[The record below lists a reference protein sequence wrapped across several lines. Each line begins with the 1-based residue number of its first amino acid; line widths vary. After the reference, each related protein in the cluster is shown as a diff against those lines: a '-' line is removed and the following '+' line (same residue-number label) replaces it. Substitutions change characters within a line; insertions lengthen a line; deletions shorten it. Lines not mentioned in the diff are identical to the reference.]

1 MGWVLSFENAIPGG
15 DLVNTWGSPH
25 GEPALESRV
34 GLWPGVVVDPK
45 HVEKQHAREPGGLR
59 GV

>member
-25 GEPALESRV
+25 GGPALDSRV
-34 GLWPGVVVDPK
+34 GLWPGVV
-45 HVEKQHAREPGGLR
+45 
-59 GV
+59 